1 MWFCTSFLNCR
12 WVKERSGVRCVAVF
26 ARLRQRNV
34 KIVVGSEV
42 YFSCNPYRPTVSLI
56 SPTIHLCDPVYA
68 DNM

>member
-1 MWFCTSFLNCR
+1 M
-12 WVKERSGVRCVAVF
+12 RCVAVF

-42 YFSCNPYRPTVSLI
+42 YFSCHPYRPTVSLI